1 MSVSVGLSLTGTA
14 LAPET
19 ISANLADLIASAQD
33 IPQNITLTNSFVSYP
48 PPNTS
53 CSRLLIIPTWNGNND
68 ITIAG
73 NASDTGVNKGSL
85 WTFDFQAVKGS
96 STVYLK
102 CASSTNAPTAILVW
116 W

>member
-1 MSVSVGLSLTGTA
+1 MSVTVGLSLTGTA

-33 IPQNITLTNSFVSYP
+33 IPQNIALTSSFVSYP

-73 NASDTGVNKGSL
+73 AGGDTGINKGSL
-85 WTFDFQAVKGS
+85 WVFDYEAVKGS
-96 STVYLK
+96 SPLFLK
-102 CASSTNAPTAILVW
+102 CASSTNSPSAILVW
-116 W
+116 L